1 MLSIV
6 VPTYNES
13 GNVDELVRQLR
24 KELAEEPYEVI
35 FVDDSRD
42 QTPQILE
49 ELAGRDSHVRY
60 VHREDGRGL
69 ADAACEGFRLARG
82 DIVAVMD
89 ADLQHPPSTL
99 HPMLEALGAPGID
112 LVIASRYVPGGT
124 DGGLSPLRKAVSSVA
139 RSIGRLFLP
148 VTLAGVTDPTSGFF
162 MFRKEIL
169 GRAALQPLGWKIL
182 LEVLVRSG
190 RLGVREV
197 PLRFGRRH
205 AGTSK
210 MSVGEQWNYL
220 RHLARLMSGSPA
232 DRRFLLFALVGG
244 FGVLVNMA
252 IYYGLSHLLHV
263 RVEIS
268 GATSA
273 TAAMLVNFALNN
285 RYTWSDAAR
294 AAVHVRLLKY
304 CLFSVVG
311 IGISTSVL
319 GVMYYGAHA
328 DYLVAN
334 LIGIATATVWNFWSN
349 NTWTWE
355 PAAKPPGVERVS

>member
-24 KELAEEPYEVI
+24 KELAEEPYEVV

-210 MSVGEQWNYL
+210 MSVGEQWN
-220 RHLARLMSGSPA
+220 
-232 DRRFLLFALVGG
+232 
-244 FGVLVNMA
+244 
-252 IYYGLSHLLHV
+252 
-263 RVEIS
+263 
-268 GATSA
+268 
-273 TAAMLVNFALNN
+273 
-285 RYTWSDAAR
+285 
-294 AAVHVRLLKY
+294 
-304 CLFSVVG
+304 
-311 IGISTSVL
+311 
-319 GVMYYGAHA
+319 
-328 DYLVAN
+328 
-334 LIGIATATVWNFWSN
+334 
-349 NTWTWE
+349 
-355 PAAKPPGVERVS
+355 